1 MKNKSAKSFVTI
13 MIVIAV
19 SALFLRIA
27 IEKLIKVSIA
37 QNESNAAATLKLI
50 SAALESYAKD
60 NRGIYPENLS
70 LLTKTSPAY
79 LDKDY
84 ITKSPLKGYNFSC
97 LRLEPAGYSCL
108 ASPARCKLSG
118 RMVYTV
124 TTGSL
129 FISEDCEKK
138 D

>member
-1 MKNKSAKSFVTI
+1 MRDKQARSFVMI

-19 SALFLRIA
+19 SALLLRTG
-27 IEKLIKVSIA
+27 IERLIKISIT

-50 SAALESYAKD
+50 SAALENYAED
-60 NRGIYPENLS
+60 NQGIYPTNLS
-70 LLTKTSPAY
+70 VLTKPSPAY

-97 LRLEPAGYSCL
+97 SRLEPAGYSCL
-108 ASPARCKLSG
+108 ASPTRCKLTG
-118 RMVYTV
+118 RMVYTI

-138 D
+138 E

>member
-1 MKNKSAKSFVTI
+1 MRDKQARSFVMI

-19 SALFLRIA
+19 SALLLRTG
-27 IEKLIKVSIA
+27 IEQLIKISIT

-50 SAALESYAKD
+50 SAALENYAED
-60 NRGIYPENLS
+60 NQGIYPTNLS
-70 LLTKTSPAY
+70 VLTKTSPPY

-84 ITKSPLKGYNFSC
+84 IIKSPLKGYSFSC
-97 LRLEPAGYSCL
+97 PRLEPSGYSCS
-108 ASPARCKLSG
+108 ASPNRCNLTG
-118 RMVYTV
+118 RMVYTI

-138 D
+138 E